1 MGGGVTQLPL
11 AAPPEAIAPAAIQLA
26 AVPVIRQRA
35 EAHPWVLSMIASGE
49 LDFLDVKH
57 LPAGVKEPKVPRK
70 KPAPRRSLLPWSG
83 PPYRGLDFRT

>member
-1 MGGGVTQLPL
+1 MGPGVTRLTPPL
-11 AAPPEAIAPAAIQLA
+11 AASPEVIDPVATQLA

-35 EAHPWVLSMIASGE
+35 EAHPFVLSMIASGN

-70 KPAPRRSLLPWSG
+70 KPAGRPAWLPRG
-83 PPYRGLDFRT
+83 K